1 MFDPETFPYAI
12 PRPYTPKAA
21 QINEYPVSVTGC
33 KNIVIV
39 HASMQGESPAPLVDT
54 LEKQKDLPGYTLR
67 GLATINVDKVSDEE
81 LDKLHAAGVRGARLH
96 RMAWGHGH
104 QSGAAE
110 VKAEVEALAK
120 RLERLGWVIDIFTEM
135 KTWAALAD
143 TVRAYPKI
151 KWVGDHFGGTF
162 PGDEKSPE
170 FPQFLE
176 LIREKRLWVKLS
188 GFERL
193 YDGHKEGI
201 EVLTPIA
208 KPIIE
213 AGPTQIIYGSDWRK
227 YSFHLNTS
235 WNVYPNLNATD
246 VALLSW
252 SCNRV
257 LLSGHQLT
265 CIQAHTQLGLA
276 RKGKTAQQR
285 IDEVEGFR
293 EVDDIGHIK
302 KLREWIPDD
311 GTWKKFWAENCEVLF
326 R

>member
-1 MFDPETFPYAI
+1 MGNPLVPEGAWETHIHVFDPEKFPYAN

-21 QINEYPVSVTGC
+21 QIDEYPVSVTGC

-54 LEKQKDLPGYTLR
+54 LEKQKNLPGYTLR
-67 GLATINVDKVSDEE
+67 GLATINVDKVTDEE
-81 LDKLHAAGVRGARLH
+81 LDRLHAAGVRGARLH

-176 LIREKRLWVKLS
+176 LVREKKLWVKLS

-213 AGPTQIIYGSDWRK
+213 AGPTQIIFGSDW
-227 YSFHLNTS
+227 
-235 WNVYPNLNATD
+235 P
-246 VALLSW
+246 
-252 SCNRV
+252 
-257 LLSGHQLT
+257 
-265 CIQAHTQLGLA
+265 HTQLGLA

-311 GTWKKFWAENCEVLF
+311 ETWKKFWAENCEVLF